1 MMFSSIMAKKSYKQ
15 RCKSDKVH
23 VGCMSGLI
31 HMFDFRRSPKLISDG
46 SHVIRRNSV
55 RSDLKG
61 SADLHG
67 IISSDVAKDYG
78 VKTIFAGRASIKALM
93 EEEMASGTQILKE
106 TQRNIFAAHSDD
118 LKPVNLWEGS
128 DIDLDLSE
136 SLIELYK
143 NHNGGRDGITLE
155 GSVHSSNLIE
165 KENNTD
171 AGTHLKRIPSSIQK
185 ALEAVAEAVISHQSA
200 NGKYTSSSSEARSK
214 EFVDALQLLSSN
226 EQLFLMLLQDPSSRL
241 LQCLQNL
248 YISLGSPKLEL
259 AKPDKDTN
267 LKVTCSSLE
276 QSEVS
281 NYKVQK
287 GHNSFL
293 KEDKLVMRR
302 PPKLHDNSRGLSRI
316 VILKPSPTRS
326 QTSLISNS
334 AISSP
339 LSNHTDSQ
347 GQGDSDKN
355 ALNFSLREL
364 KRRLRLAISN
374 NRKDNMSSAFQKDDT
389 TKQFLLES
397 MSTSMPSIDS
407 YCEKA
412 EKSSTAD
419 KKTNPEDSG
428 SGMGNDATHCVSS
441 FSYEKAKKHLI
452 ERLDN
457 QRDDSPQMVHK
468 SETFGRLISYSERDT
483 FSPTHCPQEDIN
495 LPQYSTDSS
504 ALQTIEQ
511 GDSSANSN
519 PPRKLQELILSDSST
534 LSNTQLDELKTGHG
548 SHPFKEGAI
557 SPESIS
563 EGINSM
569 NDAVDIPQLS
579 IVIENSNEG
588 LEQLNTEQCF
598 VEERQSMNALSEVS
612 LYSPENLISEQDN
625 SSPSA
630 VVALA
635 KPSILTFSCSPETA
649 DDKEERASP
658 QSVLDSFRGD
668 DISPSIKTRKQ
679 DELYMPNSRI
689 LFKESGIPSAPPTL
703 DNTPQESILDHKQ
716 ARIPFIKAVL
726 EASDLLSEGSS
737 ERWYMDESLLDTSV
751 LAEVGTLYCLTD
763 ETVLLFDCV
772 EEALFEIRDS
782 FFGCDPWVAYLKHN
796 VRPAP
801 VRTELVQDV
810 AKCIDY
816 LVSKEFPSTL
826 DQVVLKDLE
835 RGSWMDLR
843 CDTEGA
849 AVEVWDGLL
858 DDLLEEMVFDLW
870 L

>member
-1 MMFSSIMAKKSYKQ
+1 MFE
-15 RCKSDKVH
+15 
-23 VGCMSGLI
+23 
-31 HMFDFRRSPKLISDG
+31 FRRSPKLISDG
-46 SHVIRRNSV
+46 SHVIRRNSG

-61 SADLHG
+61 SADLHE
-67 IISSDVAKDYG
+67 IISSDVDKDYG
-78 VKTIFAGRASIKALM
+78 VKTVFAGRASIKALM

-106 TQRNIFAAHSDD
+106 TQRNIFAAHSDNLKHLD
-118 LKPVNLWEGS
+118 LCEGS

-143 NHNGGRDGITLE
+143 NHNGGHVGINLE

-185 ALEAVAEAVISHQSA
+185 ALEAVAEA
-200 NGKYTSSSSEARSK
+200 
-214 EFVDALQLLSSN
+214 
-226 EQLFLMLLQDPSSRL
+226 
-241 LQCLQNL
+241 NL

-259 AKPDKDTN
+259 AESDEETN

-276 QSEVS
+276 QSEIS

-287 GHNSFL
+287 GHNYFL

-339 LSNHTDSQ
+339 LSSHTDSQ
-347 GQGDSDKN
+347 GQVDSDKN

-364 KRRLRLAISN
+364 KRRLRLAVSN

-412 EKSSTAD
+412 DKSSTAD

-457 QRDDSPQMVHK
+457 QREYSSQMVHK
-468 SETFGRLISYSERDT
+468 SETFGRLISYSESDT
-483 FSPTHCPQEDIN
+483 FSPIHCPQEDVN
-495 LPQYSTDSS
+495 LPRYSTDST

-511 GDSSANSN
+511 EDSSANSN
-519 PPRKLQELILSDSST
+519 PPRKLQELILSDTRT

-548 SHPFKEGAI
+548 SHPFKEGTT
-557 SPESIS
+557 SPESIIS
-563 EGINSM
+563 EGLNGM
-569 NDAVDIPQLS
+569 NDAVYIPQLS
-579 IVIENSNEG
+579 IVIENSNEC
-588 LEQLNTEQCF
+588 LEQLNTERCF
-598 VEERQSMNALSEVS
+598 VEERESMNALSEVS
-612 LYSPENLISEQDN
+612 LYSPENLINEQDN
-625 SSPSA
+625 TSPSA
-630 VVALA
+630 VALA
-635 KPSILTFSCSPETA
+635 KPSILTFSCSPESA

-658 QSVLDSFRGD
+658 QSVLDSFLGD

-703 DNTPQESILDHKQ
+703 DNTPQESILDHKL

-726 EASDLLSEGSS
+726 EVSDLLSEGSS
-737 ERWYMDESLLDTSV
+737 ERWYMDESLLDTSI

-772 EEALFEIRDS
+772 EEALFKIRDS
-782 FFGCDPWVAYLKHN
+782 FFGCDPWVAHLKHN

-801 VRTELVQDV
+801 VGSELVQEV

-816 LVSKEFPSTL
+816 LVSNEFPCTL
-826 DQVVLKDLE
+826 DQVVLKDLQS
-835 RGSWMDLR
+835 GSWMDLR
-843 CDTEGA
+843 SDTEGA
-849 AVEVWDGLL
+849 VIEVWDGFL

>member
-1 MMFSSIMAKKSYKQ
+1 
-15 RCKSDKVH
+15 
-23 VGCMSGLI
+23 
-31 HMFDFRRSPKLISDG
+31 
-46 SHVIRRNSV
+46 
-55 RSDLKG
+55 
-61 SADLHG
+61 
-67 IISSDVAKDYG
+67 
-78 VKTIFAGRASIKALM
+78 M

-106 TQRNIFAAHSDD
+106 TQRNIFAAHSDNLKHLD
-118 LKPVNLWEGS
+118 LCEGS

-143 NHNGGRDGITLE
+143 NHNGGHVGINLE

-259 AKPDKDTN
+259 AESDEETN

-276 QSEVS
+276 QSEIS

-287 GHNSFL
+287 GHNYFL

-316 VILKPSPTRS
+316 VILKPTPTRS

-339 LSNHTDSQ
+339 LSSHTDSQ
-347 GQGDSDKN
+347 GQVDSDKN
-355 ALNFSLREL
+355 VLNFSLREL
-364 KRRLRLAISN
+364 KRRLRLAVSN

-412 EKSSTAD
+412 DKSSTAD

-457 QRDDSPQMVHK
+457 QREDSSQMVHK
-468 SETFGRLISYSERDT
+468 SETFGRLISYSECDT
-483 FSPTHCPQEDIN
+483 FSPTHCPQEDVN
-495 LPQYSTDSS
+495 LPRYSTDSTV
-504 ALQTIEQ
+504 LQTIEQ
-511 GDSSANSN
+511 EDSSANSN
-519 PPRKLQELILSDSST
+519 VPRKLQELILSDTRT

-548 SHPFKEGAI
+548 SHPFKESTI
-557 SPESIS
+557 SRESIS
-563 EGINSM
+563 EGINGM

-588 LEQLNTEQCF
+588 LEQLNTERCF

-612 LYSPENLISEQDN
+612 LYSPENLINEQDN
-625 SSPSA
+625 TSPSA
-630 VVALA
+630 VALA
-635 KPSILTFSCSPETA
+635 KPSILTFSCSPESA

-658 QSVLDSFRGD
+658 QSVLDSFLGD

-703 DNTPQESILDHKQ
+703 DNTPQESILDHKL

-726 EASDLLSEGSS
+726 EVSDLLSEGSS
-737 ERWYMDESLLDTSV
+737 ERWYMDESLLNTSV

-763 ETVLLFDCV
+763 ETVLLFNCV
-772 EEALFEIRDS
+772 EEALFKIRDS
-782 FFGCDPWVAYLKHN
+782 FFGCDPWVAHLKHN

-801 VRTELVQDV
+801 VGSELVQEV

-816 LVSKEFPSTL
+816 LVGNEFPCTL
-826 DQVVLKDLE
+826 DQVVLKDLQS
-835 RGSWMDLR
+835 GSWMDLR
-843 CDTEGA
+843 SDTEGA
-849 AVEVWDGLL
+849 VIEVWDGFL